1 MIDADVIFS
10 FFLNADLDYKAERK
24 VGGVVDDDC

>member
-10 FFLNADLDYKAERK
+10 FSLNAGLDYKAERK

>member
-10 FFLNADLDYKAERK
+10 FSLNAGLDYKAEGK